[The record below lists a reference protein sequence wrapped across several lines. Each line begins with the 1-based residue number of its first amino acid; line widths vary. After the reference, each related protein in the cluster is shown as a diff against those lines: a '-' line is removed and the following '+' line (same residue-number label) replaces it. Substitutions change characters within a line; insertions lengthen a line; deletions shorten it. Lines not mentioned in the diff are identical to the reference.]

1 MPRCFGVVVL
11 FVGVALVAVGDGL
24 PLFGWGEGSDEELGN
39 TDSETALLS
48 TDEYQMGTGLEG
60 LTSDQHGFGGTRGLD
75 SWEAK
80 EETFPNKSRAVVSNS
95 ISGSHLLGSDVDGD
109 KGEDEDEVEDED
121 ASLDEDEDEDEDEV
135 GDEDEDEDEGSGEN
149 GPLHYGEGEEA
160 GEFDSSSGGF
170 RQGKFEPRL
179 YGDLTG
185 RDGTESYDGAHGFTS
200 ESNGIE
206 NVKYGAQPN
215 QEADSGL
222 SQHESSSNGT
232 NGTYDE
238 DETIHEDDL
247 RVDGIMSSDIAVD
260 PGTTRDSE
268 MDHKH
273 FTGDL
278 DRNRFSADVPIVLS
292 VSATQANGYVAVA
305 GLKFMNTISLVCRHA
320 VRDEATFALVS
331 SARFISPELV
341 ICEVPADLAVGF
353 PPTVEFDL
361 EVSNDGF
368 QFSDRISYSRE
379 AVMELQDAP
388 GFLRTRK
395 IRVGPLMSGSMDSAR
410 IVGITRYR
418 AHILFMMIT
427 SIAGM
432 VVLRSLGFFRPRSQ
446 SNRYKG
452 KLAGATLR

>member
-95 ISGSHLLGSDVDGD
+95 ISGSHLLESDEDIDGD
-109 KGEDEDEVEDED
+109 EGEDEEEAVDENTSLDEEEDE
-121 ASLDEDEDEDEDEV
+121 AEDEDED
-135 GDEDEDEDEGSGEN
+135 SGEN
-149 GPLHYGEGEEA
+149 SPLYYGEGEEA
-160 GEFDSSSGGF
+160 EEFVSFSGGF
-170 RQGKFEPRL
+170 KQGGFEPRL

-185 RDGTESYDGAHGFTS
+185 RHRTESYDGAHGSSGFTS

-206 NVKYGAQPN
+206 NVKYGVQPD

-222 SQHESSSNGT
+222 VQHESSSNGT
-232 NGTYDE
+232 SGTYDE